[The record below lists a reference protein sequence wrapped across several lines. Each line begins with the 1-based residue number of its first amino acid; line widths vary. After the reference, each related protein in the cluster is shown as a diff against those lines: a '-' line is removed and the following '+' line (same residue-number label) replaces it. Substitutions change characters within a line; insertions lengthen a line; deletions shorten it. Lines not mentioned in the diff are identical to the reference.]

1 MEFNPFEV
9 VQHILRSSRT
19 KFCSTTLSHF
29 GSNGEISAHLKSCWV
44 SNVHLLSQ
52 HFVFHK
58 TARAPQVSNLSFFG
72 GPKFK
77 STRKQAN
84 KTWDHATDLY
94 TILTLLCDWIRSH
107 DTCSLAVA
115 NVSQILFL
123 EIFIGE
129 KFAKRRPQI
138 PMISI
143 KWHEMGSTIT
153 FASKRERER
162 DMDAKCLQI
171 RTVWF
176 SADKVALPIILL
188 SPSSLWLCR
197 RKAGR
202 GGRWV
207 WRRAELEK
215 KFTSQMDVWFMF

>member
-58 TARAPQVSNLSFFG
+58 TARAPQVSNLSFFWG
-72 GPKFK
+72 TEIQINQKASEQNMRPWYWSVHNFDFALRLDKISWHVFISGSKCF
-77 STRKQAN
+77 AN
-84 KTWDHATDLY
+84 FIFGNFYRWKICKETTAN
-94 TILTLLCDWIRSH
+94 SH
-107 DTCSLAVA
+107 DFDQMTWNGFNHHICE
-115 NVSQILFL
+115 Q
-123 EIFIGE
+123 
-129 KFAKRRPQI
+129 
-138 PMISI
+138 
-143 KWHEMGSTIT
+143 
-153 FASKRERER
+153 ERER

-197 RKAGR
+197 QKAGR

>member
-84 KTWDHATDLY
+84 KTWDHDTDLY

-153 FASKRERER
+153 FASKREREIWMR
-162 DMDAKCLQI
+162 SACKYERSDSVQI
-171 RTVWF
+171 RWHYLSF
-176 SADKVALPIILL
+176 CYHHHLFGFVAEKL
-188 SPSSLWLCR
+188 
-197 RKAGR
+197 
-202 GGRWV
+202 
-207 WRRAELEK
+207 AEEEDG
-215 KFTSQMDVWFMF
+215 FEDERN